1 MTPLLSSGLCLWEPL
16 GPGAL
21 GHERMFP
28 LFIPPQRCSWHQPLG
43 GLCSPR
49 PRGAWEQPPATLLP
63 HTPLCTLL
71 SMPTFSGFQSSI
83 SAVPLTG
90 GGTSGGTCFGF
101 FFLGEL
107 SGWAL
112 GAVAGPLGVGH
123 SDQRARRSALP
134 IRPSVSKKKHIFN

>member
-16 GPGAL
+16 GPGAP
-21 GHERMFP
+21 GHERTFP
-28 LFIPPQRCSWHQPLG
+28 LFIPLQRRSWHQPLG

-49 PRGAWEQPPATLLP
+49 LSGAWEQPPATLLP
-63 HTPLCTLL
+63 HTPLCPVL

-90 GGTSGGTCFGF
+90 GGTSGGLVLG

-107 SGWAL
+107 SGWTL

-123 SDQRARRSALP
+123 SDQRAWRSALP
-134 IRPSVSKKKHIFN
+134 IWPSVSKKEHIFN